1 MTFDGPNKLI
11 ILAAT
16 SLDLAGLWSAWKD
29 WLLAGNAGYALALE
43 TVGGEPIDPTAG
55 TLVPLYLFIRN
66 GWKIRPMESDHTL
79 VVSGGTLVVSGG
91 GDPFVSTIGDFTVR
105 IRYQQPVQAIGYST
119 TGGGSGPSAEDI
131 AAAVWQKALE
141 GALTAEQMQ
150 RLVLSALMGKT
161 AGVGTSNEQY
171 LAQDGTKVRVS
182 ATFDANSN
190 RSTVVLDGSA

>member
-66 GWKIRPMESDHTL
+66 G
-79 VVSGGTLVVSGG
+79 
-91 GDPFVSTIGDFTVR
+91 
-105 IRYQQPVQAIGYST
+105 
-119 TGGGSGPSAEDI
+119 
-131 AAAVWQKALE
+131 
-141 GALTAEQMQ
+141 
-150 RLVLSALMGKT
+150 
-161 AGVGTSNEQY
+161 
-171 LAQDGTKVRVS
+171 
-182 ATFDANSN
+182 
-190 RSTVVLDGSA
+190 